1 MVTMLRGGLMLDIIF
16 KMEATGF
23 SDKLDVKHE
32 RHRFFFFFSSVTER
46 MKSPLTETGK
56 TIGGQA

>member
-1 MVTMLRGGLMLDIIF
+1 MAAGGEGVGEQVVTMLRGGLMLDIIF

-32 RHRFFFFFSSVTER
+32 RHRFFFSF
-46 MKSPLTETGK
+46 P
-56 TIGGQA
+56 Q